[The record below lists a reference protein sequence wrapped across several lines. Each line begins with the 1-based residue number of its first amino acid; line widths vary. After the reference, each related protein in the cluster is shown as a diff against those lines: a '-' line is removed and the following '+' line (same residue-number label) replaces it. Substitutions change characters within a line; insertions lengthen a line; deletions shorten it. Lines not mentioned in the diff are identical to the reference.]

1 MDPRSSRRPCR
12 SPPRRRIRPNSN
24 RQQPLLRSADNS
36 KRLRHPSHPLRN
48 PKPRQPPSWTT
59 SDNPR
64 ARTIQLQRI
73 HNRLPARTPRR
84 GALKLRSHP
93 HSTQQLCAC

>member
-1 MDPRSSRRPCR
+1 MDPRSSRRPRR
-12 SPPRRRIRPNSN
+12 STPGRRIRPNSN
-24 RQQPLLRSADNS
+24 RQQPLLRSADNP

-59 SDNPR
+59 SYNPR

-84 GALKLRSHP
+84 GALQLRSHP